1 MNVQSLARITAK
13 LYLSKSIELI
23 PNRNLPISTVSIFFG
38 TNDGN
43 PLSW

>member
-1 MNVQSLARITAK
+1 MNVQSLARITVK

-23 PNRNLPISTVSIFFG
+23 PNRNLPISTVSIFFD

-43 PLSW
+43 PHSW